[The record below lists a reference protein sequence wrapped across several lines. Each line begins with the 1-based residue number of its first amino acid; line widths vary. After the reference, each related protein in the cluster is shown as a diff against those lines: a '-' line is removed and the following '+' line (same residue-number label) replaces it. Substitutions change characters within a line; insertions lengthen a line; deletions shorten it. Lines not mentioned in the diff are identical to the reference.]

1 MDEVWSSV
9 FSSEEGDIVA
19 CGVGSQPTFHVE
31 RKRWADE
38 ASESG
43 TSTLGSD
50 VHSCADDAPVN
61 KKNTVCSSTSHQG
74 SRLPGHKYDF
84 LPMDG
89 GAGQLCKP
97 CFEVVQHGGKEIKQ
111 KQFKKMVRRH
121 FGSKLFSARPDNG
134 LTKTG
139 RRGRFAAFYFKHRF
153 SILQECIAHGIQ
165 NVGLPEWLSMCSQVW
180 KGDFGR
186 LQCVASCV
194 SNMQREDSIWRRD
207 LAANCLCL

>member
-19 CGVGSQPTFHVE
+19 CGAGSHPTFHVE

-50 VHSCADDAPVN
+50 VHSCAGDAPVN

-97 CFEVVQHGGKEIKQ
+97 CFEITQHGGKEIKQ
-111 KQFKKMVRRH
+111 KHFKKMVRRH
-121 FGSKLFSARPDNG
+121 FGSVSSPFSVECNEILVLHSGRKGIHFERVSSDRECDRNRPSISTVSSCFSSV
-134 LTKTG
+134 LKT
-139 RRGRFAAFYFKHRF
+139 
-153 SILQECIAHGIQ
+153 CIFR
-165 NVGLPEWLSMCSQVW
+165 LSDYQ
-180 KGDFGR
+180 K
-186 LQCVASCV
+186 QVASV
-194 SNMQREDSIWRRD
+194 
-207 LAANCLCL
+207 A